1 MILWRHTSSVR
12 MTSQIHEDIERPQEA
27 EGSSDRS
34 FGLVFAGAFCVI
46 ALLPLAGG
54 GGVRGWALGV
64 AAIFLGATLIR
75 PSVLHPLNRVWM
87 RIGLLLGM
95 IANPIILAILFY
107 LVLVPIGL
115 LMRLV
120 GSRPLQLGFDPDAR
134 TYWTP
139 REPGPPPDTMNRQF

>member
-1 MILWRHTSSVR
+1 

-27 EGSSDRS
+27 EGSSDRA
-34 FGLVFAGAFCVI
+34 FGLVFAGAFCLV
-46 ALLPLAGG
+46 ALLPVMRG

-64 AAIFLGATLIR
+64 AALFLAAALIR
-75 PSVLHPLNRVWM
+75 PAILHPLNRVWM
-87 RIGLLLGM
+87 RVGMILGM
-95 IANPIILAILFY
+95 VANPIILAILFY

-120 GSRPLQLGFDPDAR
+120 GSRPLQLGFDPKAR

-139 REPGPPPDTMNRQF
+139 REPGPARDTMNRQF

>member
-1 MILWRHTSSVR
+1 

-27 EGSSDRS
+27 AGSSDRA
-34 FGLVFAGAFCVI
+34 FGLVFAGAFCVV
-46 ALLPLAGG
+46 ALLPAVRG

-64 AAIFLGATLIR
+64 AALFLAAALTR
-75 PSVLHPLNRVWM
+75 PAILHPLNRVWM
-87 RIGLLLGM
+87 RIGMILGM

-120 GSRPLQLGFDPDAR
+120 GSRPLQLGFDPEAR

-139 REPGPPPDTMNRQF
+139 REPGPAPDTMNRQF